1 MHTLFLSRCFFGV
14 CRGYVHRNALTK
26 KAWENAVRTGT
37 RQFCAYGGM
46 VGFKSIHLHLRQKE
60 MMYGNDK

>member
-1 MHTLFLSRCFFGV
+1 MHTLFLSRRFFGV
-14 CRGYVHRNALTK
+14 CRGYEYRNALTK

-60 MMYGNDK
+60 MMYGNDN